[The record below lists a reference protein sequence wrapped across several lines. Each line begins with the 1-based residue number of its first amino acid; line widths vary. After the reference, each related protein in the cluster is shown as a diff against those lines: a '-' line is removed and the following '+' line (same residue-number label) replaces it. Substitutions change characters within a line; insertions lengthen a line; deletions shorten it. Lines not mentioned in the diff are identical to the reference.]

1 MILKRDTPIEFRQ
14 AHLVPGLQELI
25 VAELGHGRPSAIMLS
40 SNGDNVRGQAMGP
53 RVRGCNESQK
63 DRGFRWI
70 LFEGFCA
77 VNKTRKNRVFFCQE
91 KWDRVSKDWT
101 DIADVTTKI
110 KLWLLAAFCK
120 LTWNFNRRF

>member
-1 MILKRDTPIEFRQ
+1 MCAAKRWVQGFKGVERRQVGIL
-14 AHLVPGLQELI
+14 
-25 VAELGHGRPSAIMLS
+25 
-40 SNGDNVRGQAMGP
+40 
-53 RVRGCNESQK
+53 CNESQK

-120 LTWNFNRRF
+120 LTWNLNRRF